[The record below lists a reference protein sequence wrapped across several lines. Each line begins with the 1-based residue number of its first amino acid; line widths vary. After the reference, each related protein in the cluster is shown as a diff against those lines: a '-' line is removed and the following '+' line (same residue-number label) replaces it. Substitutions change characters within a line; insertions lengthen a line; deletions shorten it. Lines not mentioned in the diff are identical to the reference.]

1 MTHTARSARRE
12 LRALIG
18 QALDREPG
26 LPEAAKRR
34 IVNRLLRRS
43 DKLSEIGTALAAS
56 TEKDAQ
62 RPVPVVIVS
71 APSAEPPRPQVF
83 DPYSIGAVV
92 TLQRLGAEGL
102 RQRLESISSIEN
114 LVSLASAQNL
124 ALKSAGWSD
133 ASELRAAIVR
143 SAEQRLAERR
153 AAAS

>member
-1 MTHTARSARRE
+1 MTHTVRSARKK

-18 QALDREPG
+18 EALDREAG
-26 LPEAAKRR
+26 LSDASKRR
-34 IVNRLLRRS
+34 IVNRLLRKS
-43 DKLSEIGTALAAS
+43 DTLAEIGAALAGS
-56 TEKDAQ
+56 VEKDEQ
-62 RPVPVVIVS
+62 RPVVIVPT
-71 APSAEPPRPQVF
+71 PSAEPPRAQIF

-92 TLQRLGAEGL
+92 TLQRHGAEGL

-133 ASELRAAIVR
+133 AGELRAAIVH